1 MFAGTASFFVKHVQ
15 TGMCINDTRII
26 QSSNPDWGNVSFV
39 ELSNNC
45 FDPAAQFRFRDNGA
59 ILNLKRSG
67 CLFPTHKEIY
77 GDEIDMLYLYVHSR
91 GLDTEACAPSPTRN
105 TDPAINQTYWGG
117 LAVKYKAYEETT
129 FQIWCVVP
137 KTDSRLSIEGIDP
150 YIGLTKNCNDAKDKR
165 FNFGEFLSSNNF
177 SQTKNVIPMVKSI

>member
-1 MFAGTASFFVKHVQ
+1 
-15 TGMCINDTRII
+15 MCINDTRII
-26 QSSNPDWGNVSFV
+26 QSEDPKWGNVSFV
-39 ELSNNC
+39 DLSINC
-45 FDPAAQFRFRDNGA
+45 LDPAAQFRLRDNGA

-67 CLFPTHKEIY
+67 CLFPIHKTIY
-77 GDEIDMLYLYVHSR
+77 KDTIIDMLALYVHSR

-117 LAVKYKAYEETT
+117 LAVKYKAYKETT

-137 KTDSRLSIEGIDP
+137 KTDSQLSIKGIDP
-150 YIGLTKNCNDAKDKR
+150 YIGVTKNCYDTKDKR

-177 SQTKNVIPMVKSI
+177 SQTKNVILMVKSI